1 MDEACLHAPTR
12 KTSKPH
18 GSVKE
23 KKRRAIHCTP
33 VWPLAELRLGV
44 RIPSEP
50 TAALLAINIRAHV
63 HARVYTHRQ
72 KKHTRGLTR
81 GRDTT
86 GNTTRDE
93 PSATDSGTDW
103 DSVTDWEGWT
113 INHHDAQQYGG
124 ITRNAA
130 GKQPTVN
137 EYTLHESISVVKTL
151 TKVETRKRAIT

>member
-1 MDEACLHAPTR
+1 M
-12 KTSKPH
+12 
-18 GSVKE
+18 
-23 KKRRAIHCTP
+23 
-33 VWPLAELRLGV
+33 

-50 TAALLAINIRAHV
+50 TVALLAINIRAHV

-113 INHHDAQQYGG
+113 INHHDAQYGG